1 MAAAVRKAFARY
13 KSVVIDA
20 YGLRGPLARS
30 VAQAPNDT
38 THPEHSFEETECFD
52 MDAEIQRE
60 MEVDPFEMEL
70 EIERELSR

>member
-1 MAAAVRKAFARY
+1 MAAAARKAFARY

-20 YGLRGPLARS
+20 YGLRGPLARA
-30 VAQAPNDT
+30 VAQAPSDT
-38 THPEHSFEETECFD
+38 TRPEHSFEETECFD